1 MPVAVPSGHRA
12 GGRQARL
19 PQADR
24 HDILGV
30 KVDVLTFQKALLRFD
45 EWIHSRARQF
55 VCVADAHVVMQAQW
69 NDDFRKILNEA
80 GMITPDGMPLVYLL
94 RSAKRGPV
102 ERVYGPDLLLRTCE
116 HSIFRQYRHYF
127 LGAAPGVAQRMAEHL
142 RDRFPGLV
150 VSGVCSPPF
159 RPTTEAEDLAMAA
172 AINRT
177 LPDFV
182 WVGLGTPKQERWM
195 YRFRKLLN
203 APILISVGSAFDYF
217 SYEKRQAPRVLQR
230 IGLEWLFR
238 LVYEPRR
245 LGPRYSRVIP
255 GFLYLLLLERLAARR
270 HHPGSATAPPTSEH
284 SDRTDAP

>member
-1 MPVAVPSGHRA
+1 MALASGHRA

-203 APILISVGSAFDYF
+203 APILLSVGSAFDYF

>member
-30 KVDVLTFQKALLRFD
+30 KVDVLTFQKALHRFD
-45 EWIHSRARQF
+45 EWIHARARQF

-94 RSAKRGPV
+94 RSARRGPV

-116 HSIFRQYRHYF
+116 HSMFRQYRHYF

-150 VSGVCSPPF
+150 VSGVFSPPF

>member
-127 LGAAPGVAQRMAEHL
+127 LGAAPGVAQRLAEQL
-142 RDRFPGLV
+142 RERFPGLV

-238 LVYEPRR
+238 LAYEPRR
-245 LGPRYSRVIP
+245 LWPRYSRVIP

>member
-1 MPVAVPSGHRA
+1 MAMPSGHHA

-30 KVDVLTFQKALLRFD
+30 KIDVLTFQKALLRFD

-69 NDDFRKILNEA
+69 NDDFREILNEA

-116 HSIFRQYRHYF
+116 HSMFRQYRHYF

-150 VSGVCSPPF
+150 VSGVFSPPF

-238 LVYEPRR
+238 LAYEARR
-245 LGPRYSRVIP
+245 LWPRYSRVIP